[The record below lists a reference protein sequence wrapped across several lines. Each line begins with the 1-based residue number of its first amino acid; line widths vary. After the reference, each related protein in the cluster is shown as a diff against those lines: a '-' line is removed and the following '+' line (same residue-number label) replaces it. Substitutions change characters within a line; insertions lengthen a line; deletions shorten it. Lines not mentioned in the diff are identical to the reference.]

1 MPKMPQQNGV
11 AKHLNQTLVEMA
23 LSMLLDS
30 KLPKKFW
37 GEVISTAI
45 YLKNKTPVEV
55 LNKTPFE
62 VWHGKKPK
70 VSHLR
75 VFWQ

>member
-1 MPKMPQQNGV
+1 MPQQNGV
-11 AKHLNQTLVEMA
+11 AEHLNQTLVEMVR
-23 LSMLLDS
+23 LMFLDS

-37 GEVISTAI
+37 GKAISTTI
-45 YLKNKTPVEV
+45 YLKNRTPVKT